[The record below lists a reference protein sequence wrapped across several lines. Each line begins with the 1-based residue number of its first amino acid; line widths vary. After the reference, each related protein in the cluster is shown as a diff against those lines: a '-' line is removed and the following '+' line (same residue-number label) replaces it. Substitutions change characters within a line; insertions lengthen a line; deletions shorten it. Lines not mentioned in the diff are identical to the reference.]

1 MKDCKC
7 CREVGYN
14 ERVVTLHSCYDQDG
28 LRLQGSLAQMQVGSG
43 GLGGRG
49 ELGVDLTTFR

>member
-28 LRLQGSLAQMQVGSG
+28 LRLEGSLAQMQVKCWA
-43 GLGGRG
+43 
-49 ELGVDLTTFR
+49 ECHPLTDPLTVFR

>member
-7 CREVGYN
+7 CREVAYH

-28 LRLQGSLAQMQVGSG
+28 LKLEGSLAQMQVGFGWVWG
-43 GLGGRG
+43 GPWLGLHR
-49 ELGVDLTTFR
+49 TSFR

>member
-28 LRLQGSLAQMQVGSG
+28 LRLQGSLAQMQVN
-43 GLGGRG
+43 GLGEVRWGLINR
-49 ELGVDLTTFR
+49 RSCR

>member
-43 GLGGRG
+43 GEESC
-49 ELGVDLTTFR
+49 ELI

>member
-28 LRLQGSLAQMQVGSG
+28 VKLQGSLAQMQVRR
-43 GLGGRG
+43 LR
-49 ELGVDLTTFR
+49 DLRC